1 MSEYVGLPANIA
13 QWGNIELNIIGRG
26 ILEMGDGVKLSRT
39 ELNIL
44 QTMVVVIVC
53 FMICWAAPAF
63 SNLLQVL
70 QVSVR
75 YIYTGVVAIINELGV
90 HYLNDLV
97 HKITPVSFSD
107 SLSLCRD
114 STPSCCMSHLEV
126 KSTRTFSRPAF
137 LTCLAFDPR
146 DLY

>member
-1 MSEYVGLPANIA
+1 MSEYVP
-13 QWGNIELNIIGRG
+13 GNIELSIIGRG
-26 ILEMGDGVKLSRT
+26 ILKMGDGAKLSRT
-39 ELNIL
+39 EMNIL

-70 QVSVR
+70 QVNVR
-75 YIYTGVVAIINELGV
+75 CIYTGVVAIINELAVQPSNSKGQR
-90 HYLNDLV
+90 YLNDLV

-107 SLSLCRD
+107 SPSLCRD
-114 STPSCCMSHLEV
+114 STPFCCMSHLEV

-137 LTCLAFDPR
+137 LTC
-146 DLY
+146 